1 MPSLLELELVENK
14 CKFLPIKF
22 MWCFVDMSWIEGSL
36 KELDK
41 QELAT
46 VDNIGDDILVI
57 EDDNGVHEELFEEE
71 AALC

>member
-1 MPSLLELELVENK
+1 
-14 CKFLPIKF
+14 
-22 MWCFVDMSWIEGSL
+22 MSWIEGSL

-57 EDDNGVHEELFEEE
+57 EDDNGVQEELFEEE

>member
-1 MPSLLELELVENK
+1 
-14 CKFLPIKF
+14 
-22 MWCFVDMSWIEGSL
+22 MSWIEGSL

-46 VDNIGDDILVI
+46 VDNMGEDILVI

-71 AALC
+71 AALCWAAIICWPKENIETRLVI